1 MMIVQETMQGRLT
14 VKQEKFCREYARSG
28 NAVQSYISAYEKNNS
43 YSAAGVES
51 HRLLKNPKIKARLQE
66 LYKTQNAEKIMQA
79 EEIQTT
85 LTEIARTGSIKD
97 RLKAIDILCKMGGLY
112 ISKQELEITNAIP
125 IVIKDDV

>member
-1 MMIVQETMQGRLT
+1 MTNNFESMQGRLT
-14 VKQEKFCREYARSG
+14 AKQEKFCREYASSG

-51 HRLLKNPKIKARLQE
+51 HRLLKNPKIKARLKE
-66 LYKTQNAEKIMQA
+66 LYETHNAEKIMQA

-85 LTEIARTGSIKD
+85 LTDIARNGSIKD

-125 IVIKDDV
+125 IVIRDNI

>member
-1 MMIVQETMQGRLT
+1 MTNNFESMQGRLT
-14 VKQEKFCREYARSG
+14 AKQEKFCREYASSG

-51 HRLLKNPKIKARLQE
+51 HRLLKNPKIKGRLKE
-66 LYKTQNAEKIMQA
+66 LYETHNAEKIMQA

-85 LTEIARTGSIKD
+85 LTDIARNGSIKD

-112 ISKQELEITNAIP
+112 ISKQELEITNSIP
-125 IVIKDDV
+125 IVIRDNI

>member
-1 MMIVQETMQGRLT
+1 MINLETMQGRLT

-51 HRLLKNPKIKARLQE
+51 HRLLKNPKVKARLQE

>member
-1 MMIVQETMQGRLT
+1 MTATPQPMQGRLT
-14 VKQEKFCREYARSG
+14 VKQEKFCLEYAKSG

-43 YSAAGVES
+43 YSCAGVES
-51 HRLLKNPKIKARLQE
+51 HRLLKNPKIKARLKE
-66 LYKTQNAEKIMQA
+66 LYELQNAEKIMQA

-112 ISKQELEITNAIP
+112 ISKQELEITNSIP
-125 IVIKDDV
+125 IVIKDNV

>member
-97 RLKAIDILCKMGGLY
+97 RLRAIDILCKMGGLY

>member
-1 MMIVQETMQGRLT
+1 MINLETMQGRLT
-14 VKQEKFCREYARSG
+14 VKQEKFCREYAMSG

-51 HRLLKNPKIKARLQE
+51 HRLLKNPKVKARLQE

>member
-1 MMIVQETMQGRLT
+1 MIVQETMQGRLT

-51 HRLLKNPKIKARLQE
+51 HRLLKNPKVKARLQE

>member
-1 MMIVQETMQGRLT
+1 MMINLETMQGRLT